1 MAGYVSPQ
9 WTNNGAPAIDAN
21 TLTELSQ
28 AAELSQHP
36 FGVCST
42 AAATAAKVVT
52 IDYSGTLTL
61 FTGLT
66 IRVKFTSANSVA
78 NPTLNVNNTGA
89 VAIMSRGT
97 QAAASGAWESGSVV
111 ILTYDGTYWQIS
123 GSSQSSPFYA
133 GTTAPSDTS
142 KLWIDT
148 ANGLKYWDGS
158 AWVIV
163 PVAYYT

>member
-1 MAGYVSPQ
+1 MAGYENPQ
-9 WTNNGAPAIDAN
+9 WQNGGAPA
-21 TLTELSQ
+21 LSAQ
-28 AAELSQHP
+28 NMNALGYAAELSEHP
-36 FGVCST
+36 YGVCST

-61 FTGLT
+61 FAGLT
-66 IRVKFTSANSVA
+66 IRVKFSNANSAA

-97 QAAASGAWESGSVV
+97 QAAASGAWEAGSVV

-142 KLWIDT
+142 KFWIDT
-148 ANGLKYWDGS
+148 ANGLKYWDGN
-158 AWVIV
+158 AWVMV
-163 PVAYYT
+163 PVGYST

>member
-9 WTNNGAPAIDAN
+9 WTNNGAPAIDAS

-61 FTGLT
+61 FAGLT
-66 IRVKFTSANSVA
+66 IRVKFTSANSAA

-89 VAIMSRGT
+89 IAIMSRGT

-148 ANGLKYWDGS
+148 ANGLKYWNGS